1 MMNPKQREALKEALV
16 TVGTGFIINW
26 PISII
31 FLHLFIDLLELDILT
46 TSVFMTFG
54 FTVVAVIRVYLIRMW
69 FSQDD

>member
-1 MMNPKQREALKEALV
+1 MNPKQREALKEALV

-26 PISII
+26 PISIV
-31 FLHLFIDLLELDILT
+31 FLYLFIDLLELNILT
-46 TSVFMTFG
+46 TSIFMTFG

>member
-1 MMNPKQREALKEALV
+1 MNQKQREALKEALV

-31 FLHLFIDLLELDILT
+31 FLYLFIDLLKLDILT

>member
-31 FLHLFIDLLELDILT
+31 FLYLFIDLLKLDILT

>member
-1 MMNPKQREALKEALV
+1 MNQKQREALKEALV

-31 FLHLFIDLLELDILT
+31 FLYLFIDLLELNILT
-46 TSVFMTFG
+46 TSIFMTFG

>member
-1 MMNPKQREALKEALV
+1 VNQKQREALKEALV

-31 FLHLFIDLLELDILT
+31 FLYLFIDLLKLDILT

>member
-1 MMNPKQREALKEALV
+1 MNLKQREALKEALV

-31 FLHLFIDLLELDILT
+31 FLYLFIDLLELDILT

>member
-1 MMNPKQREALKEALV
+1 MNQKQREALKEALV

-26 PISII
+26 PISIV
-31 FLHLFIDLLELDILT
+31 FLYLFIDLLELNILT
-46 TSVFMTFG
+46 TSIFMTFG

>member
-1 MMNPKQREALKEALV
+1 MMNLKQREALKEALV

-26 PISII
+26 PISIV
-31 FLHLFIDLLELDILT
+31 FLYLFIDLLELNILT
-46 TSVFMTFG
+46 TSIFMTFG

>member
-1 MMNPKQREALKEALV
+1 MNQKQREALNEALV

-31 FLHLFIDLLELDILT
+31 FLYLFIDLLKLDILT

>member
-1 MMNPKQREALKEALV
+1 MMNQKQREALKEALV

-26 PISII
+26 PISIV
-31 FLHLFIDLLELDILT
+31 FLYLFIDLLELNILT
-46 TSVFMTFG
+46 TSIFMTFG

>member
-1 MMNPKQREALKEALV
+1 MNQKQREALKEALV

-31 FLHLFIDLLELDILT
+31 FLYLFIDLLELNILT
-46 TSVFMTFG
+46 TSIFMTFG

-69 FSQDD
+69 FSQYD

>member
-1 MMNPKQREALKEALV
+1 MNPKQREALKEALV

-31 FLHLFIDLLELDILT
+31 FLYLFIDLLKLDILT